1 MTEKRPAYEADR
13 QDRFEVSMAD
23 VVGMTQQQAHMMYEI
38 GEDLNRELYE
48 GTMNRDSAI
57 AVLERLIALLEN
69 GRRRALP

>member
-13 QDRFEVSMAD
+13 QDRFEVGMAD